1 MKEILRNLAFVG
13 IVVGCFIWA
22 VAILD
27 WLVQEERTYR
37 RRNHPTRGGR
47 PRYE

>member
-1 MKEILRNLAFVG
+1 MKELARQIIFFA
-13 IVVGCFIWA
+13 IVLGCFIWA